1 MKNHQTIYFLIWA
14 GVLLIFLATCN
25 KGPKPVSH
33 NVFSSTDTIKPPKVI
48 KAGNPAIHQ
57 LSDYPPPQIIDLAS
71 KPVPAKIPADFFI
84 TMQNFNT
91 EHGLAL
97 SSILSGFKDKAGN
110 LWFGTF
116 GNGVSKYDG
125 KSFTNYNSSNGL
137 IHNLIEAITED
148 REGNIWF
155 STYGGV
161 SKYNGVFFENFTTE
175 HGLPDNHINR
185 ILIDKSGNIWV
196 ATRSGLSRYDPGKNE
211 TGMSQFINY
220 DERFGLTLDYARYII
235 EDRNGNLWI
244 SGLRGVFKFNP
255 AAYAPGATLFNDYS
269 AITGLENEVVYCM
282 AEDRDGIL
290 WFGTSKGAVRFN
302 PANEKEGKSSVTTYT
317 KADGL
322 ISNSIESI
330 LEDRAGNIWFGS
342 IEGVSEFIKADSSF
356 INYTSQQGLASNV
369 IVCMVEDQAGS
380 LWFGTKGNGL
390 SRFDGKSTME
400 YTARQGLPGKI
411 VFSVIEDKNGDIWIG
426 AENGGLTKFTQDL
439 QNQNKGYFTNFST
452 IQGLRAGSI
461 MNMIV
466 DKSGNLWFGSGSGL
480 SKYDGKSVTT
490 YSTPHGLITNSVI
503 SLKEDSKGN
512 IWFGTYEGGL
522 SRFDGNS
529 FSNYTTAQGLVHNT
543 VWKIHEDSMGALWF
557 ATRGGLSR
565 FDGENFFNF
574 TTDQGLP
581 DNKLS
586 IVTADKNGNLL
597 IGSWGGGVSIIRKNW
612 LDSLNQKDISEI
624 EQTIFEN
631 YNTTHGLPN
640 DVIYGILEDEDGNII
655 IGTSNGITILKG
667 GLHED
672 YEKIAKEGVEHFNQ
686 QTGYPI
692 KDVSNNYSMIVD
704 SHGFV
709 WAGTGDKLVRFDYKA
724 VRRNTLP
731 PQVIIQRVGINHEE
745 ISWRSLQRARSRE
758 GEIFESPQSIPAYV
772 HNELNVFGKGLSEN
786 ERDSLIHKFRK
797 VHFDHISPFNAIP
810 ENLVL
815 PYTHNI
821 ISFDFVGIETAKPFL
836 VQYQFMLEGSD
847 KYWSPLTTRTTAE
860 YNNLRQGTYTFKL
873 RAKSPDGVWS
883 EPTSYKFQVLPPW
896 WFTWWAIVLYLLLF
910 FLALFAARRYEV
922 NRIMLQNEL
931 KLEKVTTDSLRNLD
945 HLKSQFFTNI
955 SHEFRTPL
963 TLIMGPAEEMLG
975 KNGDPKMQKTLRVM
989 HTNAARLLTLVNQ
1002 LLELSKLESGNYQ
1015 VKAAT
1020 GDFISLMKSLVM
1032 SFASRA
1038 EQKNIK
1044 LEFNFDPQLRK
1055 PEFTD
1060 NFYFSHDIIE
1070 KTVNNLLSNAFKFTP
1085 ENGQIRVEACLNRI
1099 KDKGRVVEII
1109 FKDSGI
1115 GIPAEKLPFIFDR
1128 FYQVDASSKRDYDG
1142 SGIGLALVKDL
1153 VDQHKG
1159 SIIAKSRPGKGTTF
1173 SLRLP
1178 FGREHYS
1185 PDQIVSRPTD
1195 EVKKE
1200 NGNGKPNA
1208 LQVTEDDWQ
1217 LSAANGTN
1225 GPLLLVV
1232 EDHADV
1238 RHFIAENLVEHFRV
1252 QEAENALEGQRLAL
1266 DMIPDLIISDVMMPG
1281 MDGFEF
1287 CEKLKTDER
1296 TSHIPVILL
1305 TARAEDP
1312 DRMHGLETGADDYL
1326 TKPFNP
1332 RELLIRATNLVE
1344 NRRLMRE
1351 KFSTNAIIKPGEI
1364 TVTSRDRAFM
1374 EKLMGIMEKNMDNEK
1389 FSVEDLASEAGMSQS
1404 QLHRKLKALINQTA
1418 NHFIRSARM
1427 HRANEL
1433 LEKDAGTIA
1442 EVAYMVGY
1450 EDPGYFTKSYKAFFG
1465 QLPSEVRKKTE

>member
-1 MKNHQTIYFLIWA
+1 MLINFA
-14 GVLLIFLATCN
+14 ACN
-25 KGPKPVSH
+25 TGPKPLHH
-33 NVFSSTDTIKPPKVI
+33 NVFSSADTIKPPMVI
-48 KAGNPAIHQ
+48 KAGNPVFHP
-57 LSDYPPPQIIDLAS
+57 LSDYPPPQIIDLTSNPA
-71 KPVPAKIPADFFI
+71 PAKTPADFFI

-125 KSFTNYNSSNGL
+125 KSFTNYNSSHGL

-148 REGNIWF
+148 KEGNIWF

-185 ILIDKSGNIWV
+185 ILIDTSGNIWV

-220 DERFGLTLDYARYII
+220 DEKFGFNLDYARYII

-255 AAYAPGATLFNDYS
+255 AADAPGENPFNDYS

-282 AEDRDGIL
+282 AEDREGIL

-302 PANEKEGKSSVTTYT
+302 PANEKGGKSSVTTYT

-330 LEDRAGNIWFGS
+330 LEDRAGNLWFGS
-342 IEGVSEFIKADSSF
+342 EEGVSEFIKADSSF
-356 INYTSQQGLASNV
+356 INYKSQQGLASNV

-400 YTARQGLPGKI
+400 YTARQGLPGKA
-411 VFSVIEDKNGDIWIG
+411 VFSVIEDKKGEIWIG

-452 IQGLRAGSI
+452 IQGLRAGNI
-461 MNMIV
+461 MNMMV
-466 DKSGNLWFGSGSGL
+466 DKSGNLWFGSGYGL

-529 FSNYTTAQGLVHNT
+529 FLNYTTAQGLVHNT

-565 FDGENFFNF
+565 FDGENFINF

-612 LDSLNQKDISEI
+612 LDSLQQKDISEI
-624 EQTIFEN
+624 EQNIFEN
-631 YNTTHGLPN
+631 YNTSHGLPN
-640 DVIYGILEDEDGNII
+640 DVIYEILEDEDGNII
-655 IGTSNGITILKG
+655 IGTSKGLTVLKG

-672 YEKIAKEGVEHFNQ
+672 YENIAKEGVEHFNQ

-724 VRRNTLP
+724 IRRNTLP
-731 PQVIIQRVGINHEE
+731 PQAIIQRVDINHES
-745 ISWRSLQRARSRE
+745 ISWHSLHRARARE
-758 GEIFESPQSIPAYV
+758 GEIFESPKSTPSYV
-772 HNELNVFGKGLSEN
+772 HNELSVFGKLLSEN

-810 ENLVL
+810 ENLIL
-815 PYTHNI
+815 PYTHNV

-847 KYWSPLTTRTTAE
+847 KYWSPPTTRTTAE
-860 YNNLRQGTYTFKL
+860 YTNLRQGTYTFKL

-910 FLALFAARRYEV
+910 FLVLFAARRYELK
-922 NRIMLQNEL
+922 RIMLLNEL

-963 TLIMGPAEEMLG
+963 TLIMGPVEEMLE

-989 HTNAARLLTLVNQ
+989 HTNAAKLLTLVNQ
-1002 LLELSKLESGNYQ
+1002 LLELSKLESGYYE
-1015 VKAAT
+1015 VKASR
-1020 GDFISLMKSLVM
+1020 GDLIGFLKGLLM
-1032 SFASRA
+1032 SFASKA

-1044 LEFNFDPQLRK
+1044 LEFDYDTKIDNEAFRERLFFDR
-1055 PEFTD
+1055 
-1060 NFYFSHDIIE
+1060 DILGKIM
-1070 KTVNNLLSNAFKFTP
+1070 NNLLSNAFKFTP
-1085 ENGQIRVEACLNRI
+1085 DGGSVSLKVFIKSRKGKDSKLEICL
-1099 KDKGRVVEII
+1099 
-1109 FKDSGI
+1109 KDSGI
-1115 GIPAEKLPFIFDR
+1115 GIQKEKLPFIFDR
-1128 FYQVDASSKRDYDG
+1128 FYQADASSKRDYEG
-1142 SGIGLALVKDL
+1142 SGIGLAYVKELVKVHYGQIL
-1153 VDQHKG
+1153 AR
-1159 SIIAKSRPGKGTTF
+1159 SEPGKGTTF
-1173 SLRLP
+1173 LLILP
-1178 FGREHYS
+1178 LGREKFSDHQIIEAPPKPS
-1185 PDQIVSRPTD
+1185 PAN
-1195 EVKKE
+1195 
-1200 NGNGKPNA
+1200 NGANVLPEPHPKQAEKGFSAVYNPDKP
-1208 LQVTEDDWQ
+1208 LV
-1217 LSAANGTN
+1217 
-1225 GPLLLVV
+1225 LVV
-1232 EDHADV
+1232 EDHEDV
-1238 RHFIAENLVEHFRV
+1238 RDYICQSLQENYRVEEAPNAKVGLKLAEEV
-1252 QEAENALEGQRLAL
+1252 
-1266 DMIPDLIISDVMMPG
+1266 MPDLIVCDIMMPG
-1281 MDGFEF
+1281 MDGLEY
-1287 CEKLKTDER
+1287 CEALKNDVK
-1296 TSHIPVILL
+1296 TSHIPIILL
-1305 TARAEDP
+1305 TARAEESE
-1312 DRMHGLETGADDYL
+1312 RIQGLETGADDYL

-1332 RELLIRATNLVE
+1332 RELLVRVNNLIE
-1344 NRRLMRE
+1344 NRQKLRE

-1364 TVTSRDRAFM
+1364 SVTPRDRVFM
-1374 EKLMGIMEKNMDNEK
+1374 EKLVKVVEDNISNEK
-1389 FSVEDLASEAGMSQS
+1389 YSIEDLSRDVGMSQS
-1404 QLHRKLKALINQTA
+1404 QLHRKLKALVNQTT
-1418 NHFIRSARM
+1418 NHFVRSIKM
-1427 HRANEL
+1427 HRAKEL
-1433 LEKDAGTIA
+1433 LERDAGTIA

-1465 QLPSEVRKKTE
+1465 QLPSEVRKSPE